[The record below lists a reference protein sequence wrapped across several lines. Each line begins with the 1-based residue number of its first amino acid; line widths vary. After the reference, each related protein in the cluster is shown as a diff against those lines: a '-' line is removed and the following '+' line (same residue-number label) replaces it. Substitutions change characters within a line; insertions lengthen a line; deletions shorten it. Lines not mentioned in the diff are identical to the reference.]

1 MKLKKNCYAV
11 NSYNQAFQVIS
22 ICNEIKIIPIL
33 FIKYFLIN
41 GFGIYWLT
49 ELNRLL
55 IQKFKSNKFKI
66 YVDIGKNYGMC
77 IDLIENNIQF
87 IKVEADTE
95 TLKKLKQI
103 AKINKVLL
111 NPKFSIVD
119 LSKTKNIKVKIQ
131 KNII

>member
-1 MKLKKNCYAV
+1 M

-87 IKVEADTE
+87 IKVEADTK